1 MARGFQAVEEHEIPT
16 IAEQPPPKTQSSVAQ
31 SSSAATQ
38 MLLLAIG
45 SLSKRFVIAL
55 SAWFTAA
62 GLFSAWWLWSTVLPN
77 PSVLQLVGVGM
88 YAAFLL
94 ALEFVR
100 RKG

>member
-1 MARGFQAVEEHEIPT
+1 MARGFQAVEEHEIPSF
-16 IAEQPPPKTQSSVAQ
+16 AEQPPPNTQSNVAS
-31 SSSAATQ
+31 SSSAATR
-38 MLLLAIG
+38 MLLLAIAQLG
-45 SLSKRFVIAL
+45 KRFVIAL
-55 SAWFTAA
+55 STLFTAA
-62 GLFSAWWLWSTVLPN
+62 GLFSAWWLWASVLPG